1 MRLSSLRT
9 DIKKEKDGV
18 FVPWVGDVRLKIRRS
33 GNEDYRAAVAE
44 GLKPHRAAWRAEL
57 LSSATVEEIQRAA
70 MARHVLVGWENLVD
84 DKGEQ
89 IPYEPE
95 TAEKLLRDPELHDLY
110 EFVLV
115 ASSRMENFRREE
127 AKEDLGNSPR
137 SSTGSV
143 NGASSRSN
151 SGSSLVEVSG

>member
-9 DIKKEKDGV
+9 DLKKEKEGV
-18 FVPWVGDVRLKIRRS
+18 PVPWVGDVRLKLRRS
-33 GNEDYRAAVAE
+33 GNDDYRNAVAE

-57 LSSATVEEIQRAA
+57 LSAATVEEIQRAA
-70 MARHVLVGWENLVD
+70 LARHVLVGWENLFD
-84 DKGEQ
+84 DKGVE
-89 IPYEPE
+89 IPYSPE

-127 AKEDLGNSPR
+127 AREDLGNSPG

-143 NGASSRSN
+143 NGASSRS
-151 SGSSLVEVSG
+151 SSDSLPVGVGG